1 MDVLDVFLML
11 GVICLERDVAVL
23 GLNSLLEL
31 ASELLKND
39 GKVTFL
45 FSFND
50 TPLFRSDLVNK
61 GLVDVVHHGVE
72 GDHGVIRNLTEQD
85 LRVVGILFV
94 NSLASRKAAEEI
106 HSFA

>member
-1 MDVLDVFLML
+1 MDALDVLLML
-11 GVICLERDVAVL
+11 RVIALKRDVAVL

-50 TPLFRSDLVNK
+50 TPLFRSDLVN
-61 GLVDVVHHGVE
+61 
-72 GDHGVIRNLTEQD
+72 
-85 LRVVGILFV
+85 
-94 NSLASRKAAEEI
+94 
-106 HSFA
+106 